1 MRIVQKSDLLEKF
14 LAFIFLIIFFIFTFF
29 FTFSNLKEIE
39 DSFNKQR
46 ITFTKKIAH
55 EVCDLIEKHI
65 DINSKLSNLTAE
77 NSVAYAVVHLNDGSL
92 LARSEGYA
100 LPVGIFETAEI
111 KALKTDFLILTSFKD
126 SSERMSIVEAA
137 MPIFTKDKA
146 RYTLRLGFL
155 KESEDNQISQI
166 KLRNFLIFSLI
177 LVFLISIK
185 SIGLFNISNI
195 RFKLLTS
202 MSLVMLVLF
211 FASSYAIRNWF
222 TTTRLDTLITN
233 KCINLSK
240 TLIPSSIKIIE
251 ENSFVDFTNLIK
263 ILSENED
270 LELVSVIKDDRY
282 VYHTDSSKIGLEA
295 SGEYYRK
302 SLNTDKISVFKFDN
316 SGNYLSLA
324 PIFNG
329 KNRIGTL
336 STVWKDNSK
345 YIDISYLRYILSLIF
360 VFAYLLLYMLI
371 YLFTKGLSND
381 GLKESIKNATK
392 PESITKNGNDN
403 QKQDNSLV
411 VSVFAYFSGIEEA
424 LEKTDSS
431 KITDSVKKIYKIVKD
446 FLPESLANIEL
457 RQDGILIIFSNEF
470 TQKSIYSAIN
480 FALNLRNKLAEI
492 QSLAFSPKITLHIY
506 KSLCL
511 KDENLFTK
519 PLFIGNNLVDYKT
532 ISKIQSIDE
541 ILISEELYNHLK
553 ELINFETLEI
563 LSTECGKFNTYIFNN
578 FKETKELLNL
588 FDSTSEKWTKLMI
601 LRILKDRL
609 EHESINID
617 ELINNCD
624 SSIKEDYL
632 KII

>member
-1 MRIVQKSDLLEKF
+1 MRIAQKSDLLEKF

-46 ITFTKKIAH
+46 IAFTKKIAH
-55 EVCDLIEKHI
+55 EVCDLIEKRI
-65 DINSKLSNLTAE
+65 DISSKLSNLTAE
-77 NSVAYAVVHLNDGSL
+77 NSVAYAIVHLNDGSL

-137 MPIFTKDKA
+137 MPIFTKDQA

-155 KESEDNQISQI
+155 KEAEDNRISQI
-166 KLRNFLIFSLI
+166 KLRNILIFSLI
-177 LVFLISIK
+177 LVFLVSIK

-211 FASSYAIRNWF
+211 FASSYAIRSWYS
-222 TTTRLDTLITN
+222 TAWLDSFITN

-240 TLIPSSIKIIE
+240 TLIPSTTKLIE
-251 ENSFVDFTNLIK
+251 ENQFADFKNLIK
-263 ILSENED
+263 IISDND
-270 LELVSVIKDDRY
+270 NLELVSVIKDDRY
-282 VYHTDSSKIGLEA
+282 LYHTDSSKVGLEA

-324 PIFNG
+324 PVFNG

-336 STVWKDNSK
+336 CTVWKNNGG
-345 YIDISYLRYILSLIF
+345 YLDISYLRYKLSLIF
-360 VFAYLLLYMLI
+360 VFAYILLYMLI
-371 YLFTKGLSND
+371 YLFTKETSND
-381 GLKESIKNATK
+381 ELKESVNNSSSQERNTNNEK
-392 PESITKNGNDN
+392 
-403 QKQDNSLV
+403 QKQENSLS
-411 VSVFAYFSGIEEA
+411 VSVFTYFSGLEEA
-424 LEKTDSS
+424 LQKTESGQ
-431 KITDSVKKIYKIVKD
+431 ITNSVKIIYRTAKEL
-446 FLPESLANIEL
+446 LPDSIANIEL
-457 RQDGILIIFSNEF
+457 RQDGISVIFSNEF
-470 TQKSIYSAIN
+470 SQKSIYSAIN
-480 FALNLRNKLAEI
+480 FASNLRKKLAEI
-492 QSLAFSPKITLHIY
+492 QSLAFSPKITLNIY

-511 KDENLFTK
+511 KDENLLSK
-519 PLFIGNNLVDYKT
+519 PLFVGNSLVDYKT
-532 ISKIQSIDE
+532 ISKIQSFDE
-541 ILISEELYNHLK
+541 IIISDELYNYIK

-578 FKETKELLNL
+578 FKETKELLNI
-588 FDSTSEKWTKLMI
+588 FDSSTEKWTKLMI
-601 LRILKDRL
+601 LRILKERKEYENINL
-609 EHESINID
+609 E
-617 ELINNCD
+617 ELINKCD

>member
-1 MRIVQKSDLLEKF
+1 MRIAQKSDLLEKF

-55 EVCDLIEKHI
+55 EVCDLIEKRI
-65 DINSKLSNLTAE
+65 DISSKLSNLTAE
-77 NSVAYAVVHLNDGSL
+77 NSVAYAMVHLNDGSL

-137 MPIFTKDKA
+137 MPIFTKDQA

-155 KESEDNQISQI
+155 KEAEDNRISQI
-166 KLRNFLIFSLI
+166 KLRNILIFSLI
-177 LVFLISIK
+177 LVFLVSIK

-211 FASSYAIRNWF
+211 FASSYAIRSWYS
-222 TTTRLDTLITN
+222 TAWLDSFITN

-240 TLIPSSIKIIE
+240 ALIPSTTKLIE
-251 ENSFVDFTNLIK
+251 ENQFADFKNLIK
-263 ILSENED
+263 IISDND
-270 LELVSVIKDDRY
+270 NLELVSVIKDDRY
-282 VYHTDSSKIGLEA
+282 LYHTDSSKVGLKA

-324 PIFNG
+324 PVFNG

-336 STVWKDNSK
+336 CTVWKNNGG
-345 YIDISYLRYILSLIF
+345 YLDISYLRYKLSLIF

-371 YLFTKGLSND
+371 YLFTKETSND
-381 GLKESIKNATK
+381 ELKESVNNSSSQERNTNNEK
-392 PESITKNGNDN
+392 
-403 QKQDNSLV
+403 QKQQESSLS
-411 VSVFAYFSGIEEA
+411 VSVFAYFSGLDEA
-424 LEKTDSS
+424 LQKTESGQ
-431 KITDSVKKIYKIVKD
+431 ITNSVKIIYKTAKEL
-446 FLPESLANIEL
+446 LPDGIANIEL
-457 RQDGILIIFSNEF
+457 RQDGISVIFTDEF
-470 TQKSIYSAIN
+470 SQKSIYSAIN
-480 FALNLRNKLAEI
+480 FASSLREKLAEI
-492 QSLAFSPKITLHIY
+492 QSLAFSPKITLNIY

-511 KDENLFTK
+511 KDEELLRK
-519 PLFIGNNLVDYKT
+519 PLFVGNSLVDYKT
-532 ISKIQSIDE
+532 ISKIQSFDE
-541 ILISEELYNHLK
+541 IIISEELYNYIK

-578 FKETKELLNL
+578 FKETKELLNI
-588 FDSTSEKWTKLMI
+588 FDSSTEKWTKLMI
-601 LRILKDRL
+601 LRILKERKEYENINL
-609 EHESINID
+609 E

-624 SSIKEDYL
+624 SSMKEDYL